1 MHRTSPSLAPVREGT
16 PRSMSGRYTPRSV
29 EGEFEP
35 GSRGRVLRNLQGI
48 KSVHEMARVESDAL
62 LAATARMIDTT
73 ARDQRFTADD
83 ICNLHRVWLGK
94 IYHWAGQYRQLNIA
108 SGDFM
113 FAASSRIPQLMQSL
127 DHGALRHFTPCRF
140 ETVKEHATALAVVHA
155 ELILIHPFRDGNG
168 RCARL
173 LSVLMG
179 LQAGLP
185 ALDFGGIHG
194 AERRR
199 YIAAVHAAV
208 AQNYEPM
215 TTVFRKVIKRTL
227 RIAARD

>member
-1 MHRTSPSLAPVREGT
+1 
-16 PRSMSGRYTPRSV
+16 MSDRYTARGA

-48 KSVHEMARVESDAL
+48 KSAREMARVESEAL
-62 LAATARMIDTT
+62 VAATTHLIDTT
-73 ARDQRFTADD
+73 RQDQSFTAGDV
-83 ICNLHRVWLGK
+83 CNLHRVWLGK
-94 IYHWAGQYRQLNIA
+94 IYQWAGQYRQLNITK
-108 SGDFM
+108 GDFM

-127 DHGALRHFTPCRF
+127 ERGALRQFTPCRF
-140 ETVKEHATALAVVHA
+140 ETVEEQATALAVVHA

-185 ALDFGGIHG
+185 TLDFGGVQG

-208 AQNYEPM
+208 GQNYGPM
-215 TTVFRKVIKRTL
+215 AAVFRKVIQRTL